1 MLKKLQ
7 KSKGAMGASKP
18 VADGTP
24 RPPKPN
30 KGCLLGSMKAE
41 IKFLGDVIAPV
52 FEEKDWKDSNE

>member
-1 MLKKLQ
+1 
-7 KSKGAMGASKP
+7 MGASKP